1 MSLDLAMCDAIRN
14 SLQTAFPLV
23 YVGLPHDGTRITMP
37 AILLN
42 LQGNSL
48 LNSPLWTGTLTVGI
62 GQQADDTTV
71 EQHITFVKAV
81 SDFMETLEINSDAVQ
96 IYGIVSKSSDNVN
109 EERHWNTNLTFTL
122 GYGPKP

>member
-1 MSLDLAMCDAIRN
+1 MSLDLAMCEAIRT
-14 SLQTAFPLV
+14 SLETAFPDV
-23 YVGLPHDGTRITMP
+23 FVGLPHDHARITMP

-48 LNSPLWTGTLTVGI
+48 LNSPLWTGTLTIGI

-71 EQHITFVKAV
+71 EQHIAFVKDV
-81 SDFMETLEINSDAVQ
+81 SDFMDTLEIDSDVVQ
-96 IYGIVSKSSDNVN
+96 IYGFVSKSSDNVN

>member
-1 MSLDLAMCDAIRN
+1 MSLDLAMCEAIRA
-14 SLQTAFPLV
+14 SLQNAFPVV
-23 YVGLPHDGTRITMP
+23 YVGLPHDNSRITMP

-48 LNSPLWTGTLTVGI
+48 LNSPLWTGTLTIGI
-62 GQQADDTTV
+62 GQQADDTTI
-71 EQHITFVKAV
+71 EQHIQLV
-81 SDFMETLEINSDAVQ
+81 SQVSQFMETLEIDSDVVQ

-109 EERHWNTNLTFTL
+109 EERHWNTNLTFTM

>member
-1 MSLDLAMCDAIRN
+1 MSLDLAMCEAIRG
-14 SLQTAFPLV
+14 SLQTAFPDV
-23 YVGLPHDGTRITMP
+23 FVGLPHDHERITMP

-48 LNSPLWTGTLTVGI
+48 LNSPLWTGTLTIGI

-71 EQHITFVKAV
+71 DQHIAFVKQV
-81 SDFMETLEINSDAVQ
+81 SDFMDTLEIDSDVVQ
-96 IYGIVSKSSDNVN
+96 IYGFVSKSSDNVN

>member
-1 MSLDLAMCDAIRN
+1 MSLDLAMCEAIRE
-14 SLQTAFPLV
+14 SLQTEFPDV
-23 YVGLPHDGTRITMP
+23 YVGLPHDAGRITMP

-48 LNSPLWTGTLTVGI
+48 LNSPLWTGTLTIGI

-71 EQHITFVKAV
+71 DQHIAFVKQV
-81 SDFMETLEINSDAVQ
+81 SDFMDTLEIDSDVVQ
-96 IYGIVSKSSDNVN
+96 IYGFVSKSSDNVN

>member
-1 MSLDLAMCDAIRN
+1 MSLDLAMCDAIRE
-14 SLQTAFPLV
+14 SLQTAFPDV
-23 YVGLPHDGTRITMP
+23 YVGLPHDGNRITMP

-48 LNSPLWTGTLTVGI
+48 LNSPLWTGTLTIGI

-71 EQHITFVKAV
+71 EEHIAFVKAV
-81 SDFMETLEINSDAVQ
+81 SEFMDTLEIDSDSVQ
-96 IYGIVSKSSDNVN
+96 IYGFVSKSSDNVN